1 MDFALFAA
9 SALVGRFF
17 VAGGGGS
24 SSGSTRPA
32 SSSNSSPTNKTES
45 LSWEL
50 LQQQN
55 AATSSALIDHYANAT
70 AFATLAQYE
79 GDLTL
84 QRDAEDDAKLQ
95 VGIDFAKQKGV
106 IDPSFVPEPYV
117 QIDVLG
123 KTPHQVAEII
133 LHHVRDSKHNKT
145 GDSNVIVLVGLSGTG
160 KGTTVSVLR
169 DLLEQDKQV
178 VTWSNGN
185 IFRAVTLLA
194 ATWCEQM
201 YGKEAGFDADKTLTK
216 ENLANFMNMLSF
228 GKFRN
233 DGQFDTRIQG
243 LGLDMYVSD
252 VQNTT
257 LKIPK
262 VSKNIPTVAQATQ
275 GEVILFA
282 ADAVQRMGADGIC
295 VLLEGRE
302 QTVNYVRTP
311 HRFQL
316 ILSDPT
322 LIGKRR
328 AAQRLMG
335 AALERLQTNLNA
347 SSGAPTPDQV
357 QQALD
362 HALDAMVKEM
372 H

>member
-1 MDFALFAA
+1 MDLALFATT
-9 SALVGRFF
+9 ALIGRFTMT
-17 VAGGGGS
+17 ATARKMATKS
-24 SSGSTRPA
+24 KPA
-32 SSSNSSPTNKTES
+32 VSH
-45 LSWEL
+45 EL
-50 LQQQN
+50 LQKQN
-55 AATSSALIDHYANAT
+55 AETTSALIEHYESSKSFAQLAT
-70 AFATLAQYE
+70 YE

-84 QRDAEDDAKLQ
+84 QRDKEDDDKLQ
-95 VGIDFAKQKGV
+95 VGIDFAKKKGV
-106 IDPSFVPEPYV
+106 IDPNFVPEPYM

-123 KTPHQVAEII
+123 KTPTQVARII
-133 LHHVRDSKHNKT
+133 LEHVQSGSASATANR
-145 GDSNVIVLVGLSGTG
+145 SNVIVIVGLSGTG

-169 DLLEQDKQV
+169 QILEEDQKV

-185 IFRAVTLLA
+185 IFRSVTLLA
-194 ATWCEQM
+194 ATWCEQHF
-201 YGKEAGFDADKTLTK
+201 GKDKGFDAEKTLTK

-228 GKFRN
+228 EKSAQ
-233 DGQFDTRIQG
+233 GQYDTRIRG
-243 LGLDMYVSD
+243 LGLDLHVSQ

-257 LKIPK
+257 LKTPL

-282 ADAVQRMGADGIC
+282 ADAVQRMAQDGIF

-316 ILSDPT
+316 VLSDPS

-335 AALERLQTNLNA
+335 AALASLEDVTN
-347 SSGAPTPDQV
+347 PTQS
-357 QQALD
+357 QINQALD
-362 HALDAMVKEM
+362 SALASMVKEM